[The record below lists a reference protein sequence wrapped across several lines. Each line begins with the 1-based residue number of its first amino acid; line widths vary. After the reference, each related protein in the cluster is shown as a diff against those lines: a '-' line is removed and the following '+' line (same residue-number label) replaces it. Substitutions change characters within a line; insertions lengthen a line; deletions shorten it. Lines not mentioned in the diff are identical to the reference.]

1 MPKMKHRAGFTLLE
15 LLTVMLI
22 MFVLMGMG
30 TVAMRGIVRG
40 TGISGAIN
48 NVKSVLTQARQYA
61 VTRQKRTYVIFD
73 RNGEKNSMTACAR
86 YAESAISHGSTVITD
101 TPLPW
106 GTNEMSLVSGTVFN
120 LDTGRSGVVTEHN
133 KVPYQGVSVDQI
145 IAGVSWQTGDEVGF
159 EVAEKRFLPSGIKFD
174 SIDDGDTYV
183 VIFNPDGTTE
193 KMSGNYLI
201 DLKEMYVAGAVPITI
216 EVNGL
221 TGWVRVVP

>member
-1 MPKMKHRAGFTLLE
+1 MPKMKHSSGFTLLE

-40 TGISGAIN
+40 TGISGAIS

-61 VTRQKRTYVIFD
+61 VTRQQRTYVIFD
-73 RNGEKNSMTACAR
+73 WSGGKNSMTVCSKYAVNAR
-86 YAESAISHGSTVITD
+86 KQSGSKVLTD
-101 TPLPW
+101 VPLPW
-106 GTNEMSLVSGTVFN
+106 GTNDTSLVNGTVYNLNTKKFGVISGHAKQPN
-120 LDTGRSGVVTEHN
+120 SQGITVDELDTA
-133 KVPYQGVSVDQI
+133 VPWAY
-145 IAGVSWQTGDEVGF
+145 GDEVGF
-159 EVAEKRFLPSGIKFD
+159 EVAEKRYLPSGIEFVD
-174 SIDDGDTYV
+174 SSDDV

-193 KMSGNYLI
+193 KMGGSYLI
-201 DLKEMYVAGAVPITI
+201 NLKEMYVAGAVPTTI